1 MNYKIV
7 KFYENTGQIEIQCD
21 ELPQRISIDLPID
34 NGKYPEGDDLDR
46 YIRGFIPTWVT
57 TRKERLKKVTNAD
70 SIRSLVDSSK
80 ETEEEY
86 KKKNFNLRSVYVT
99 RHRLLAESDWT
110 QSTDS
115 PLSDVQKAKWA
126 KYRQELRD
134 ITNKPLDHNMVW
146 PTPPKILSII
156 SFVSKDIVNDKIHR
170 P

>member
-7 KFYENTGQIEIQCD
+7 KFYEDKGQIEIQCD
-21 ELPQRISIDLPID
+21 ELPQRIAIDLPIED
-34 NGKYPEGDDLDR
+34 GRYPEGDNLDL

-70 SIRSLVDSSK
+70 YIKSLLDSSS

-86 KKKNFNLRSVYVT
+86 KKKNFNLRDVYVK
-99 RHRLLAESDWT
+99 RYRLLLESDWT
-110 QSTDS
+110 QSLDS
-115 PLSDVQKAKWA
+115 PLSTVQKAKWA

-156 SFVSKDIVNDKIHR
+156 SFVSKEIINDKI
-170 P
+170 